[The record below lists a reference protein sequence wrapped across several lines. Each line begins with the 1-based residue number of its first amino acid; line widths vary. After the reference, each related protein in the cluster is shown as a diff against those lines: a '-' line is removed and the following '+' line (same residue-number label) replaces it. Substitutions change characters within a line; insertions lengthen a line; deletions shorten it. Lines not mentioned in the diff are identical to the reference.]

1 MYSKNVLGAGVAAVA
16 AGAPAEKKAPQ
27 RLAYKGLGSLA
38 HIPGF
43 YLAAAAPP
51 MGHYTRRIQSDE
63 NTALKLC
70 LQQATQNV

>member
-1 MYSKNVLGAGVAAVA
+1 MLLLLLERPLKRKRHSAGV
-16 AGAPAEKKAPQ
+16 E
-27 RLAYKGLGSLA
+27 GLGSLA